1 MRESAAED
9 EFDSPEAQDLPEQ
22 CRWCSKD
29 STTSVLQ
36 GKANVSW
43 GDKKPLHPRAHKW
56 CGACKNQHKRWAA
69 LAQAPPTSPASP
81 CADPASEVSSE
92 QVSSET
98 LAAQTAADS
107 HTNINVLT
115 PNRLRKR
122 AANLALEAKAAKRAN
137 LYAGQRNSSLQG
149 DNDALC
155 SHVQD
160 LHTVHCQAEFLRNT

>member
-29 STTSVLQ
+29 STTSV
-36 GKANVSW
+36 
-43 GDKKPLHPRAHKW
+43 
-56 CGACKNQHKRWAA
+56 
-69 LAQAPPTSPASP
+69 
-81 CADPASEVSSE
+81 
-92 QVSSET
+92 
-98 LAAQTAADS
+98 
-107 HTNINVLT
+107 
-115 PNRLRKR
+115 
-122 AANLALEAKAAKRAN
+122 LALEAKAAKRAN

>member
-1 MRESAAED
+1 MSLTVQRLRISQSSAAGV
-9 EFDSPEAQDLPEQ
+9 A
-22 CRWCSKD
+22 R
-29 STTSVLQ
+29 T
-36 GKANVSW
+36 A
-43 GDKKPLHPRAHKW
+43 PRL
-56 CGACKNQHKRWAA
+56 C
-69 LAQAPPTSPASP
+69 SPASP